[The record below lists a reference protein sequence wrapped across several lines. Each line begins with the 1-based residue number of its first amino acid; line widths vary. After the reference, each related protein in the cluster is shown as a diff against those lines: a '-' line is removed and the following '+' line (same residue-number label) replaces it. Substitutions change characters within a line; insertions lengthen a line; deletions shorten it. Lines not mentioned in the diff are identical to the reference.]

1 MFWIVARLWE
11 VVALEIGL
19 LIKVNQ
25 FFLKWRVLLFCSD
38 PVLGQL
44 TRQIHLGTRYVCS
57 SLLFVYPPVKKMPVY
72 DMSTPEWCCMC
83 YQVCHVTVV
92 CRAASDAES

>member
-1 MFWIVARLWE
+1 MRLGC
-11 VVALEIGL
+11 I
-19 LIKVNQ
+19 IKLNP
-25 FFLKWRVLLFCSD
+25 FFLKWRVLLFYSD

-83 YQVCHVTVV
+83 YQVCHVTVD